1 MTMENIKIIEAD
13 FPSLKLCVC
22 LHLKQT
28 GAAQQK
34 QNMRIIV
41 SFERSG
47 LCDMHVNCLKST
59 ARL

>member
-1 MTMENIKIIEAD
+1 MENIKIIEAD

-34 QNMRIIV
+34 QNMRIV
-41 SFERSG
+41 TLFP
-47 LCDMHVNCLKST
+47 LKD
-59 ARL
+59 LDYVICM